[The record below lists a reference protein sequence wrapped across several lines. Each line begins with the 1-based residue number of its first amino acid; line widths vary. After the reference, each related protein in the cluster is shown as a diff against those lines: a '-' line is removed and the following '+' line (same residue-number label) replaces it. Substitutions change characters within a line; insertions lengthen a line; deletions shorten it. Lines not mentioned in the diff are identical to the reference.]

1 MNQARTV
8 VPACVVLAEEVWGSA
23 LHVTRSLGRV
33 GVPVFVAT
41 AGSGAAVY
49 GRSRYCTAAA
59 NFDPSDSVS
68 FCAEVRVWAQG
79 LIQDDQPVVVLPLSD
94 RLVEFLH
101 ESRHAFPDQF
111 KLAIP
116 SPEATEA
123 LLTKEESLRIAERA
137 GLDVPTWVLVSSSE
151 DLSSLDKLKMP
162 VAVRPTSWS
171 TVGGKYFKIAV
182 CRSREILLEE
192 LLGYLNAGAELIVQ
206 EYVEASEKDVELA
219 IVWRSED
226 RSSTA
231 VSTGRKR
238 RQSAAE
244 GGVMIWGETVPLP
257 DVRNGALRF
266 LDTSGFTGLG
276 GIEFIRS
283 EGRRGSSSS
292 TLVWRRSTFLL
303 PDLVL
308 TRYSW
313 RTGTS
318 LSENASAMFQ
328 SRSTQRRGWGER
340 GYSGLAAIAPIGGL
354 PFRTGGPSSEH
365 RVRSEPY
372 GRGRIRRLAWSWVV
386 GLRPEPCGRC
396 YAGVPTSGARPF
408 PILLLPAA
416 PKPHGALSEG
426 ITRN

>member
-1 MNQARTV
+1 MNRARTV

-23 LHVTRSLGRV
+23 LHVTRSLGRA

-41 AGSGAAVY
+41 AGSGAVIY

-59 NFDPSDSVS
+59 DFDPSDSVR
-68 FCAEVRVWAQG
+68 FCVEVRDWAQG
-79 LIQDDQPVVVLPLSD
+79 LVQDDQPVMVLPLSD

-101 ESRHAFPDQF
+101 ESRDAFPDQF

-137 GLDVPTWVLVSSSE
+137 GLDVPRWVLVSSPE
-151 DLSSLDKLKMP
+151 DLRSLERLRMP

-182 CRSREILLEE
+182 CRSRETLSEE
-192 LLGYLNAGAELIVQ
+192 LLGYLDAGAELIVQ
-206 EYVEASEKDVELA
+206 EYVEASEEDVELA

-231 VSTGRKR
+231 VCTGRKR

-257 DVRNGALRF
+257 GVRDGALRF
-266 LDTSGFTGLG
+266 LDASGFTGLG

-283 EGRRGSSSS
+283 QGRSWFIEFNPRLEAIHFLAARSGIDTVRMAYRDLALGAPNHDVPEQKHATAWMGGAWLQRLSSDRSYRWTAIRDWWAFVRAPGRVRAVWTWRDPVPGLVLSSRLAVRAMRSLLRRRSGTPGKADFSMASTPSPQSARS
-292 TLVWRRSTFLL
+292 TL
-303 PDLVL
+303 
-308 TRYSW
+308 
-313 RTGTS
+313 
-318 LSENASAMFQ
+318 
-328 SRSTQRRGWGER
+328 
-340 GYSGLAAIAPIGGL
+340 
-354 PFRTGGPSSEH
+354 
-365 RVRSEPY
+365 
-372 GRGRIRRLAWSWVV
+372 
-386 GLRPEPCGRC
+386 
-396 YAGVPTSGARPF
+396 
-408 PILLLPAA
+408 
-416 PKPHGALSEG
+416 
-426 ITRN
+426 